1 MVCKAYMINHAGPH
15 PVYGGVMQIDFWG
28 APILYI
34 LMGAIQNVFIVNMYV
49 NMYMSIYIYLA

>member
-34 LMGAIQNVFIVNMYV
+34 LMGAIQNVFIVNMY
-49 NMYMSIYIYLA
+49 MSIYIYLA